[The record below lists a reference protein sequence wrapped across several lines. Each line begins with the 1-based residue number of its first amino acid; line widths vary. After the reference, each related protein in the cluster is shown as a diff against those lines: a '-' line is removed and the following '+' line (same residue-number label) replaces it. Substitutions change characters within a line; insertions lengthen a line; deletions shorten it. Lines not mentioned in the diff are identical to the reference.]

1 MSTRIYAVTQAGGA
15 IIKLH
20 VNIGRHKAPIY
31 FNHDHL
37 SVWICDPGVGTDVFV
52 NDGGERTPWGVTE
65 TPEEI
70 AALVQAA
77 RDEEVRDRFIAA
89 ALMGVVAAAICGS
102 TSRDDVVAEAVRV
115 ANAAMSAGS
124 GHTNRRPH

>member
-65 TPEEI
+65 TPRRSLLSCKPRET
-70 AALVQAA
+70 
-77 RDEEVRDRFIAA
+77 RK
-89 ALMGVVAAAICGS
+89 CGIGS
-102 TSRDDVVAEAVRV
+102 LRRRWRISWPPSRKRLRETTSRPRLCAWPTPRWPP
-115 ANAAMSAGS
+115 GLQF
-124 GHTNRRPH
+124 P